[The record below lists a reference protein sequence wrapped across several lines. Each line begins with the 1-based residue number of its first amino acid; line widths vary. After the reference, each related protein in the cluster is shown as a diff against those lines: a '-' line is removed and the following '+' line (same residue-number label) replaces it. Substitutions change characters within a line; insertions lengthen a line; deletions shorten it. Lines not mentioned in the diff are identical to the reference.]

1 MTLRSGELVES
12 ESDLEPIKIID
23 TKRTFS
29 FNQELSEEILE
40 EVKQDIASD
49 DMHSI

>member
-29 FNQELSEEILE
+29 FNQEVCSEHSESIKEKL
-40 EVKQDIASD
+40 DIASD
-49 DMHSI
+49 